1 MACFFGGLACLAMAA
16 VSWSA
21 PWLLFATATWALVV
35 WPDLRGRRH
44 RTASSLAVGALWVG
58 AVALAA
64 AGVVAFLA
72 GVGVALAGSWP
83 LLRRP
88 SAERSAATMDAQT

>member
-16 VSWSA
+16 IAWFA
-21 PWLLFATATWALVV
+21 PWLLLAAGMWAGVV

-44 RTASSLAVGALWVG
+44 RAAASLVVGALWVV
-58 AVALAA
+58 AVALSA

-72 GVGVALAGSWP
+72 GVAVAFAGSWP

-88 SAERSAATMDAQT
+88 SEERSAATMDAQT